1 MLERNSR
8 GSLKRMDDKMA
19 VRNGL
24 IVRLKK
30 AKEFLEEEKDDAEY
44 RAENFRDKYAST
56 EEYDDAD
63 FVARSKAKLFGDA
76 LAYHDALFL
85 A

>member
-30 AKEFLEEEKDDAEY
+30 AKEFLEEEKDDATI
-44 RAENFRDKYAST
+44 NFSLRLKDIEAI
-56 EEYDDAD
+56 
-63 FVARSKAKLFGDA
+63 VDA
-76 LAYHDALFL
+76 LYLENKLCVIWKDRHETYNN
-85 A
+85 